1 LKLVINN
8 FDDKNHFLNWNI
20 FKVFLE
26 GDNMINYIYVAL
38 QVSDLLKYD
47 TIIRD
52 IEIAAKSIF
61 PFSKEEFPEDSITS
75 VRAKLIHDWIL
86 TLAKQE
92 INTKEKNNYLIKFL
106 KHLTPDDKTKE
117 VDKILHEAG
126 IDLSLDESTN
136 EFYSRNFHPLIYKH
150 CLNLYKQG
158 NYFHAVF
165 EATKVYN
172 QMVKD
177 KAKSEKDGFAL
188 MMDVWSANGVLKV
201 TRCETETDKN
211 VQEGLKFLS
220 AGLMKAIRNP
230 TAHEVAISWTISKE
244 DCLDLLSFI
253 SFLLR
258 QVDRAVYFNS
268 QQE

>member
-1 LKLVINN
+1 MIKIIFFN
-8 FDDKNHFLNWNI
+8 LNI
-20 FKVFLE
+20 LKVFLE
-26 GDNMINYIYVAL
+26 GENMINYNYVAL
-38 QVSDLLKYD
+38 QVSDLLKYS
-47 TIIRD
+47 TTLN
-52 IEIAAKSIF
+52 EIDRSAKSIF
-61 PFSKEEFPEDSITS
+61 PFLKEEFPEDSITS
-75 VRAKLIHDWIL
+75 DRAKSIHDWIL

-92 INTKEKNNYLIKFL
+92 INNEEKNNYLIKFL
-106 KHLTPDDKTKE
+106 KHITPADEIKE

-136 EFYSRNFHPLIYKH
+136 EFYSRNFYPLIYKH

-188 MMDVWSANGVLKV
+188 MMDAWSANGVLKV

-220 AGLMKAIRNP
+220 AGLIKAIRNP
-230 TAHEVAISWTISKE
+230 TAHEMAISWTISKE

-258 QVDRAVYFNS
+258 QVDKAVYFNS
-268 QQE
+268 Q